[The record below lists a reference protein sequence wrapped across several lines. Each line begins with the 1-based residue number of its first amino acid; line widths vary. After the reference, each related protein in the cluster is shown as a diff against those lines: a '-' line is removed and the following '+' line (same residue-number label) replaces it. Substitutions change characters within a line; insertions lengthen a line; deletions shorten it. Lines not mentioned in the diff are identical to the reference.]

1 MPETSAT
8 NTTDIT
14 TVGSTYGITWQ
25 FDGQGRWVASRV
37 GRHRKALAVQEELM
51 VGQTPLALPPLSLPT
66 PFSPLE
72 ESPEMAELRRHGLD
86 PTSGCRVVQPLGAAG
101 QATRTI
107 ELFQGRGDLADIGGV
122 DILRARAKI
131 GFVLEQPATW
141 RLVLRAE
148 PSPQGEAFAG
158 AAAQQDEGA
167 ITVRWPDRTLVRLVA
182 ARPMHIAEAADG
194 ATITVDLP
202 QGGTIVEVFVQS
214 QPVYPVSDTVVIGL
228 PQQMREAAVVATC
241 LARPDGPHLPVL
253 DLPMPPYAPAE
264 FEADNAQLVQ
274 KSRQL
279 AEIEAQLAQAAGAA
293 TGPVPSEL
301 VVPGAPDTRQR
312 RLEELL
318 QRREALAQE
327 MAPLQDKAL
336 AFATWQ
342 RRWERFARLV
352 AALAPMGEAETGG
365 PAAPDRAD
373 RPAEPGRAPDRQRLV
388 LLYPYPAGLLA
399 ALPAEAEKIFFLPE
413 ELRPRLAE
421 WEKSLAQALPRS
433 AIPTTIYYRHLED
446 LAHKAW
452 ARLAD
457 RPFAGLFTIP
467 DDPRFYPLG
476 VVDALRRG
484 RALLPKG
491 RASDRLNLAEIQD
504 RLNEGASRQVDKGQV
519 ASRQGEDGVGEAVIV
534 EADGS
539 MDSLVGALYAAQT
552 GAALYVNPAPNLD
565 AVARKLEEIQRNL
578 DKDELARLAANA
590 YRYIGEHRAKFL
602 QDPQAD
608 PRLKEQ
614 VAALSILELPQAVPT
629 PYSLPAFNQAMLDYL
644 AARQQQVSTTFHY
657 EEALR
662 QQDLADLEELVTSRV
677 DGHLR
682 RRLLKVP
689 RLTVFTRGMPY
700 TFVQGWGD
708 KAIGHVLAEAELLVL
723 RQIMGDAVARP
734 PLSLVLDFDPGF
746 FLPATPEADQR
757 LEQGGAR
764 LLRLRGREASATSL
778 RFYPQVLPV
787 EALLLNTHGDEQSLL
802 VLDETQGR
810 LGVPLRQEQVELDDD
825 FRWWPFVVSRVPLSW
840 AGMGLACLRA
850 GAQSYVAPLWAV
862 PNGTAR
868 EVAAQFAERVLRGE
882 AASESLVAIQSQDAA
897 RRAFVFIGLAN
908 SRFDVTAP
916 PEAWLAALDLL
927 AAGLNRL
934 AEVGLVVAARR
945 THDLAQRTVAEHR
958 PALAGTLGEIALL
971 LWTADSSLRLA
982 TANNPRPAEEAR
994 QRYQEALAKL
1004 ETLPADTPGRG
1015 AWHALAWERLA
1026 DMEATAFSDWPA
1038 AILHY
1043 QDCLAAYQQL
1053 GDAGAAARVAF
1064 SLGLAQHLA
1073 GQVEAALLRLDEA
1086 RRRYAALGDAQGV
1099 AESQYQIAVVHTR
1112 RKDWPQAEAYLLE
1125 AAWRFGDLGDAL
1137 ESMVA
1142 WRELAVIEAEL
1153 GKTGEGFRYLTQAL
1167 NLSLSLG
1174 PLVWPTTVVHSLDV
1188 ARRALVKGATS
1199 EVLAGAQALA
1209 AAVTSSRALLSAER
1223 EALSKVYAAM
1233 QTLAEARSPA
1243 LDEPQRSQRAETAR
1257 TLAREADA
1265 ATGGALGV
1273 GEWVEEV
1280 LGT

>member
-1 MPETSAT
+1 MPDKTAMRL
-8 NTTDIT
+8 NDT
-14 TVGSTYGITWQ
+14 TVGSPYGITWQ
-25 FDGQGRWVASRV
+25 FDSQGHWTGSRV
-37 GRHRKALAVQEELM
+37 GRHRKALAAQEELM
-51 VGQTPLALPPLSLPT
+51 AGQTPLALQPLSLPT

-86 PTSGCRVVQPLGAAG
+86 PTSGCRVVQQVGAAG
-101 QATRTI
+101 TTSRTI
-107 ELFQGRGDLADIGGV
+107 ELFQGRGDLADIGGLDV
-122 DILRARAKI
+122 LRARAKV

-141 RLVLRAE
+141 RL
-148 PSPQGEAFAG
+148 AFAG
-158 AAAQQDEGA
+158 ATAQQDAEA
-167 ITVRWPDRTLVRLVA
+167 IVVRWPDRTLVRLVA
-182 ARPMHIAEAADG
+182 AQPMRVAETAEGAAI
-194 ATITVDLP
+194 TIDLP
-202 QGGTIVEVFVQS
+202 QGGAIVEVFVQS
-214 QPVYPVSDTVVIGL
+214 QPVYAVSDTVVIGL
-228 PQQMREAAVVATC
+228 PQQMPEAAVVATC
-241 LARPDGPHLPVL
+241 LARPGGPHLPVL
-253 DLPMPPYAPAE
+253 DLPMPPYDPAT

-274 KSRQL
+274 TSRQL

-293 TGPVPSEL
+293 AGPVPSEL
-301 VVPGAPDTRQR
+301 VWPGAPDTRQR

-318 QRREALAQE
+318 QRRESLAQE

-352 AALAPMGEAETGG
+352 AALAPLGGEESAG
-365 PAAPDRAD
+365 AATPDQS
-373 RPAEPGRAPDRQRLV
+373 RQRLV

-399 ALPAEAEKIFFLPE
+399 VLPAPAEKIFFLPE

-421 WEKSLAQALPRS
+421 WEKNLAQVLSGA

-452 ARLAD
+452 ERLAD

-491 RASDRLNLAEIQD
+491 RASDKLNLAEIQD
-504 RLNEGASRQVDKGQV
+504 RLNEGASRQEASRQVDKGQV
-519 ASRQGEDGVGEAVIV
+519 ASEEKGVGEAVIV

-552 GAALYVNPAPNLD
+552 GAALYVNPAPDPSGLSPSGRSLD
-565 AVARKLEEIQRNL
+565 AVARKLEEIQSNL
-578 DKDELARLAANA
+578 DKEEIARLGANA

-614 VAALSILELPQAVPT
+614 VATLSILELPQAVPT

-644 AARQQQVSTTFHY
+644 AARQQQVSTTFRY
-657 EEALR
+657 DEALR
-662 QQDLADLEELVTSRV
+662 QQDLIALEELVTSRV

-682 RRLLKVP
+682 KRLLQVT
-689 RLTVFTRGMPY
+689 RLTVFTRGLPY
-700 TFVQGWGD
+700 TFVQGWGH
-708 KAIGHVLAEAELLVL
+708 KAIGHVIAEAELLVL
-723 RQIMGDAVARP
+723 RQVMGEAVARP

-757 LEQGGAR
+757 LEQSGAR

-778 RFYPQVLPV
+778 RFYPQALPV
-787 EALLLNTHGDEQSLL
+787 AALLLNTHGDEQSLL
-802 VLDETQGR
+802 VLDEAQGR

-825 FRWWPFVVSRVPLSW
+825 FRWWPFVVSRVPMSW
-840 AGMGLACLRA
+840 VGMGPACLRA
-850 GAQSYVAPLWAV
+850 GAQGYVAPLWSV

-868 EVAAQFAERVLRGE
+868 EVAAQFAERVLRGDV
-882 AASESLVAIQSQDAA
+882 ASEALAAIQSPDAA
-897 RRAFVFIGLAN
+897 QRAFVFIGLAS

-916 PEAWLAALDLL
+916 PEAWLASLDLL
-927 AAGLNRL
+927 AAAVNRL
-934 AEVGLVVAARR
+934 AEVGLFIAAWRV
-945 THDLAQRTVAEHR
+945 HDLAQRIASAQRVAG
-958 PALAGTLGEIALL
+958 LAEVALL
-971 LWTADSSLRLA
+971 LRAADSSLRSA
-982 TANNPRPAEEAR
+982 PPNNPRPAEEAR
-994 QRYQEALAKL
+994 QRCREALARL
-1004 ETLPADTPGRG
+1004 EALPADTPGRA

-1026 DMEATAFSDWPA
+1026 DVEATAFNDWSA
-1038 AILHY
+1038 AIAHY
-1043 QDCLAAYQQL
+1043 QDCLAAYQRL

-1073 GQVEAALLRLDEA
+1073 GQTDAALLRLDEA

-1099 AESQYQIAVVHTR
+1099 AESQYQIAVVHAR
-1112 RKDWPQAEAYLLE
+1112 REDWPQAEAYLLE
-1125 AAWRFGDLGDAL
+1125 SARRFGDLGDAL

-1142 WRELAVIEAEL
+1142 WRDLASIETEL
-1153 GKTGEGFRYLTQAL
+1153 GKTGEGFRYLAQAL

-1174 PLVWPTTVVHSLDV
+1174 PLVWPTTVVHSLEV
-1188 ARRALVKGATS
+1188 AQRALAKGAAS
-1199 EVLAGAQALA
+1199 EVLAGAQTLA
-1209 AAVTSSRALLSAER
+1209 AVVAGSRALLPPER
-1223 EALSKVYAAM
+1223 EALSKVYAAL
-1233 QTLAEARSPA
+1233 QTLAEARSPELA
-1243 LDEPQRSQRAETAR
+1243 EPQRSQRAETAR
-1257 TLAREADA
+1257 ALAREADA

-1273 GEWVEEV
+1273 EEWVEEV

>member
-1 MPETSAT
+1 MPDKTAMKP
-8 NTTDIT
+8 NDAM

-25 FDGQGRWVASRV
+25 FDGQGHWTGSRV
-37 GRHRKALAVQEELM
+37 GRHRKALAVQEELV

-86 PTSGCRVVQPLGAAG
+86 PTSGRRVVQQLGADGKAS
-101 QATRTI
+101 RTI
-107 ELFQGRGDLADIGGV
+107 ELFQGREDLADIGGLDV
-122 DILRARAKI
+122 LRARAKI
-131 GFVLEQPATW
+131 GFVLEQPAIW
-141 RLVLRAE
+141 RLV
-148 PSPQGEAFAG
+148 FAG
-158 AAAQQDEGA
+158 AAAQQAEGA
-167 ITVRWPDRTLVRLVA
+167 IVVRWPDRTRARLVA
-182 ARPMHIAEAADG
+182 AQPMRLEETADG

-202 QGGTIVEVFVQS
+202 PGGAIVEILVQS
-214 QPVYPVSDTVVIGL
+214 RPVYPVSDTVIIGL
-228 PQQMREAAVVATC
+228 PQQMPEAAVVATC
-241 LARPDGPHLPVL
+241 LARPGGPHLAVL

-293 TGPVPSEL
+293 AGPVPSEL
-301 VVPGAPDTRQR
+301 VLPSAPDTRQR

-318 QRREALAQE
+318 QRRETLAQE

-352 AALAPMGEAETGG
+352 AALAPLGEEESEGTATSGQS
-365 PAAPDRAD
+365 
-373 RPAEPGRAPDRQRLV
+373 RQRLV

-421 WEKSLAQALPRS
+421 WEKNLAQTLPRS
-433 AIPTTIYYRHLED
+433 AITTTIYYRHLED
-446 LAHKAW
+446 LAHKSW
-452 ARLAD
+452 ALLAD
-457 RPFAGLFTIP
+457 RPFAGLFAIP

-491 RASDRLNLAEIQD
+491 RASDRLSLAEIQD
-504 RLNEGASRQVDKGQV
+504 RLNEVASRQRASRQEASRQVDKGQV
-519 ASRQGEDGVGEAVIV
+519 AGEEEKGVGEAVIV

-539 MDSLVGALYAAQT
+539 MESLVGALYAAQS

-565 AVARKLEEIQRNL
+565 AVARKLEEIQSNL

-614 VAALSILELPQAVPT
+614 VAALSILELPQTVPT
-629 PYSLPAFNQAMLDYL
+629 PYSLPAFNQATLDYL
-644 AARQQQVSTTFHY
+644 AARQQQVSTTFRY
-657 EEALR
+657 DETLR

-682 RRLLKVP
+682 KRLLQVP
-689 RLTVFTRGMPY
+689 RLTVFTRGLPY

-723 RQIMGDAVARP
+723 RQIMGDSVARP

-787 EALLLNTHGDEQSLL
+787 AALLLNTHGDEQSLL
-802 VLDETQGR
+802 VLDEAQGR

-850 GAQSYVAPLWAV
+850 GAQGYAAPLWSV
-862 PNGTAR
+862 PNGAAR
-868 EVAAQFAERVLRGE
+868 EVAAQLAERVLRGE
-882 AASESLVAIQSQDAA
+882 IASAALAAIQSQDAA

-908 SRFDVTAP
+908 ARFDVTAP
-916 PEAWLAALDLL
+916 PEAWLATLDLL
-927 AAGLNRL
+927 AAAVNRL
-934 AEVGLVVAARR
+934 AEVGLVIAARR
-945 THDLAQRTVAEHR
+945 THDLAQRIASEQR

-971 LWTADSSLRLA
+971 LRAAEDSLRLA

-994 QRYQEALAKL
+994 QRCREAIARLEAL
-1004 ETLPADTPGRG
+1004 PAATPGRG

-1026 DMEATAFSDWPA
+1026 DVEATAFNDWPA
-1038 AILHY
+1038 AIPHY

-1053 GDAGAAARVAF
+1053 GDAGAAGRVAF

-1073 GQVEAALLRLDEA
+1073 GQTDAALLRLDEA

-1099 AESQYQIAVVHTR
+1099 AESQYQIAVVHAR
-1112 RKDWPQAEAYLLE
+1112 REDWPQAEAYLLE
-1125 AAWRFGDLGDAL
+1125 AARRFGDLGDAL

-1142 WRELAVIEAEL
+1142 WRELAAIETEL
-1153 GKTGEGFRYLTQAL
+1153 GKTGEGFRYLAQAL
-1167 NLSLSLG
+1167 KLSLSLG
-1174 PLVWPTTVVHSLDV
+1174 PLAWPTTVVHSLEV
-1188 ARRALVKGATS
+1188 ARRALAKGAAS
-1199 EVLAGAQALA
+1199 EVLAGAQTLA
-1209 AAVTSSRALLSAER
+1209 AAVASSRALLPPER
-1223 EALSKVYAAM
+1223 EALSEVYAAL

-1243 LDEPQRSQRAETAR
+1243 LDEAQRSQRVETAR

-1273 GEWVEEV
+1273 EEWVEGV